1 MFVREKQSTSNAHL
15 LKIGVFVFFFVIA
28 MGLRAS
34 LYSIVTTD
42 YSIFIGQWYDFIR
55 SHGGFAAFKYNF
67 YNYNPPYLY
76 LLALATFLP
85 IPKLVAVKSI
95 SVLFDVVLSIFTYLI
110 LDLRFKRSS
119 IPTIGALVVLFV
131 PTVFINSALWGQCD
145 AIYTAFCLGS
155 LYFMLKDRPLWACV
169 LFGLAFAFKLQA
181 IFFAP
186 VLFILL
192 LRRKLPLH
200 YLLLIPAIF
209 LIMLMPA
216 LLAGR
221 DMGSLLSIY
230 VEQTSTGGIA
240 GAVNGP
246 GSIGR
251 DNFPGMNGSG
261 GSGSTN
267 LPPFNGAG
275 NPGSGNLPPFNGA
288 SGPGSGNL
296 PPINGVS
303 GGTLPGSAL
312 TYEAPTFYQWLPT
325 NAPGYWKWVGILL
338 AALLVT
344 LVSGLTWVSKK
355 ALTFEILVKAALVF
369 ALAIPFLL
377 PEMHERYFYL
387 ADVLSITYAFCF
399 RRRFYIAI
407 IVPLCSLC
415 SYLPYLLHRDV
426 VNLAFVAVAV
436 FVAAAIVLVD
446 FLFTLYPDLH
456 NRLNRST
463 GSKDEPPPLAMT
475 EAVSVEGSSS
485 SAV

>member
-1 MFVREKQSTSNAHL
+1 
-15 LKIGVFVFFFVIA
+15 
-28 MGLRAS
+28 
-34 LYSIVTTD
+34 
-42 YSIFIGQWYDFIR
+42 
-55 SHGGFAAFKYNF
+55 GFAAFKYNF

-95 SVLFDVVLSIFTYLI
+95 SVFFDVVLSIFTYLI

-119 IPTIGALVVLFV
+119 IPAIGALVVLFV

-155 LYFMLKDRPLWACV
+155 LYFVLKDRPLWACV
-169 LFGLAFAFKLQA
+169 FFGLAFAFKLQA

-186 VLFILL
+186 ILLILL
-192 LRRKLPLH
+192 LRNKLPLH
-200 YLLLIPAIF
+200 HLLLIPAIF

-216 LLAGR
+216 LIAGR

-230 VEQTSTGGIA
+230 VEQSSTGGVA

-246 GSIGR
+246 GAG
-251 DNFPGMNGSG
+251 NFPPSNGANGPGSG
-261 GSGSTN
+261 N
-267 LPPFNGAG
+267 LPPLNGAG
-275 NPGSGNLPPFNGA
+275 NPGSGNLPPTTGA
-288 SGPGSGNL
+288 NGPGSGNL
-296 PPINGVS
+296 PPTTGVS
-303 GGTLPGSAL
+303 GGALPGSAL

-338 AALLVT
+338 AALLVA
-344 LVSGLTWVSKK
+344 LVSGLTWTSKK
-355 ALTFEILVKAALVF
+355 ALTFEILVKAALVC

-446 FLFTLYPDLH
+446 FLFTVYPDLY
-456 NRLNRST
+456 NRLNRSS
-463 GSKDEPPPLAMT
+463 GSKDEPPPLAIT

-485 SAV
+485 STV